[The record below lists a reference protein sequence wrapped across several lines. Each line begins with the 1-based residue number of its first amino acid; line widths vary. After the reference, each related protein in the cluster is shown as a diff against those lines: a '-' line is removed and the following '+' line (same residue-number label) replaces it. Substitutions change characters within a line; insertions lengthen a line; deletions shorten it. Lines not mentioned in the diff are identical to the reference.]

1 MTSIKIKTM
10 TKKEL
15 FSELKIRLSELSHI
29 GSAMAVL
36 SWDQEVNM
44 PKKGAEFRAKT
55 LSNLA
60 GILHEKFVSKEF
72 EKLLQEIKKLEKNKK
87 LDRDEAIIFA
97 ETWKQF
103 SRSKKLSAA
112 FVMELAEVCSNGQS
126 VWAEARKKS
135 DFKMFLP
142 YLEKIVKLKRKE
154 AELVGYKKS
163 PYDALLDEYEPQM
176 TSEEVSII
184 FYELKNFLVDLLKK
198 IKKSKVKINPAILQG
213 KFPIE
218 KQKKFNEFVAS
229 KMGFDFEAGRM
240 DESTHPFETS
250 FNPEDVRITTRFKE
264 NDLFYSLSSIIH
276 ETGHALYEQ
285 GLLSENF
292 GTPLGESISHG
303 IHESQ
308 SRIWEKIVG
317 QNINFWKYF
326 YPKLKK
332 EFPKPFNNVSLDEFY
347 KNINYVKP
355 SLIRTESDEV
365 TYNLHIILRFEIEKD
380 LIEGTIE
387 AKDLPKIWNSKFKE
401 YFGINVPNDASG
413 VLQDVHWSG
422 GGIGYFPT
430 YALGNLYSAQ
440 IFNAANRDIL
450 NLEKEFAKGN
460 FQHFRNWLKNNIH
473 IHGKTYSAN
482 GLMKEITGEEL
493 NSKYF
498 IDYITNK
505 YTKIYDL

>member
-1 MTSIKIKTM
+1 M
-10 TKKEL
+10 KELL
-15 FSELKIRLSELSHI
+15 FSELKSRLLELSHI
-29 GSAMAVL
+29 GSAMAL
-36 SWDQEVNM
+36 LHWDQEVYM

-72 EKLLQEIKKLEKNKK
+72 EKLLKQIYKLEKNNE
-87 LDRDEAIIFA
+87 LDKSESVIFN
-97 ETWKQF
+97 EIWKQF
-103 SRSKKLSAA
+103 SREKKLPVE
-112 FVMELAEVCSNGQS
+112 FVKELTETCSNAES

-135 DFKMFLP
+135 DFKIFLP
-142 YLEKIVKLKRKE
+142 YLKKIVDLKRKE
-154 AELVGYKKS
+154 AELVGFKNS

-176 TSEEVSII
+176 TSQEVSII
-184 FYELKNFLVDLLKK
+184 FFELREFLVELLKK
-198 IKKSKVKINPAILQG
+198 IKRSKIKLNPTSLYG
-213 KFPIE
+213 KFPLE
-218 KQKKFNEFVAS
+218 NQKRFNEFVVG
-229 KMGFDFEAGRM
+229 KIGFDFERGRL
-240 DESTHPFETS
+240 DESTHPFSTS
-250 FNPEDVRITTRFKE
+250 FNPDDARITTRYDKK
-264 NDLFYSLSSIIH
+264 NLMYSLSSAIH

-285 GLLSENF
+285 GLLPENF

-317 QNINFWKYF
+317 QDKNFWKYF

-332 EFPKPFNNVSLDEFY
+332 EFPESFKNVDLEKFY
-347 KNINYVKP
+347 RNINYVKP

-387 AKDLPKIWNSKFKE
+387 VEDLPKIWNSKMKE
-401 YFGINVPNDASG
+401 YLGIDVPNDASG

-422 GGIGYFPT
+422 GSIGYFPT

-440 IFNAANRDIL
+440 IFNSAKRDIL
-450 NLEKEFAKGN
+450 NLEKEIAAGKFE
-460 FQHFRNWLKNNIH
+460 HFREWLRGNIH
-473 IHGKTYSAN
+473 IHGKAYSAN

-505 YTKIYDL
+505 YTNIYEL